1 MALPPLTKTKYTGIS
16 YYKDLVKGKVFVATF
31 TINKKKYRKIIGYE
45 DDEFRTNEKIA
56 FIKKEQLKEDIKNG
70 KTIKRKELLFIDLW
84 SLYLDH
90 ITSSRSCSNKTIRN
104 KQSNFNAHYK
114 NTLSNIKIDVITN
127 LDIQKIANK
136 LLKEKAPKTVQN
148 IISDLAAIFEFAK
161 KHKFLNENPAKNI
174 DLPKFDNEK
183 IFPLTEEESKRLFN
197 TIINYEEPL
206 YRAIFTFLL
215 EGRRKDEVLSITW
228 EMIDLKRKI
237 YTIRYEDN
245 KAKKNMFYEMTDELY
260 TNLIAIEDQVGLVF
274 KSPVTNKKI
283 QNLRHAWHRILKTAE
298 IDKKITIHELRH
310 LLGYTLKNYGN
321 KSDEI
326 IAAVLGQKTTR
337 STKRYAKVRQK
348 VAASGLKE
356 AFNYLKQ

>member
-1 MALPPLTKTKYTGIS
+1 MALPSLTKTRYTGIS
-16 YYKDLVKGKVFVATF
+16 YYRDSVKGKVFVATF
-31 TINKKKYRKIIGYE
+31 TINKKKYRKIIGHE
-45 DDEFRTNEKIA
+45 NDELKTNEKIA

-70 KTIKRKELLFIDLW
+70 KNIKNKELLFIDLYT
-84 SLYLDH
+84 LYLDH
-90 ITSSRSCSNKTIRN
+90 IISSKSCSSKTIKN
-104 KQSNFNAHYK
+104 KQSTFNAHFK
-114 NTLSNIKIDVITN
+114 NNLSNIKINSISN
-127 LDIQKIANK
+127 LDIQKIANN
-136 LLKEKAPKTVQN
+136 LLKNKAPKTVQN
-148 IISDLAAIFEFAK
+148 IISDLAAIFEFAI

-183 IFPLTEEESKRLFN
+183 IFPLNEEESKRLFN

-228 EMIDLKRKI
+228 DMIDLERKI
-237 YTIRYEDN
+237 YTIKYEDN

-260 TNLIAIEDQVGLVF
+260 SNLITFKDQKGLVF

-283 QNLRHAWHRILKTAE
+283 QNIRYAWNRILKAAK

-356 AFNYLKQ
+356 AFSYLKQ